1 MKTVHKT
8 LIVLL
13 RRFTE
18 AQTLTDIA
26 LDLLVDE
33 EYGQLEVIINKLEG
47 LGLLD
52 KNVANDIL
60 YNVDRLKHE
69 NTIGFK

>member
-33 EYGQLEVIINKLEG
+33 EYGQLEVIVNKLEG

-60 YNVDRLKHE
+60 YNVDRLKHD